1 MDIYFVR
8 FVNINYEQ
16 KLILYNKKII
26 QLGENSIM
34 DFNEQ
39 IKQLSK
45 RISTLKN
52 SVVTEEATKTSFIMP
67 FFQILGYDVFNPTEF
82 FPEYVADVGIKKGEK
97 VDYAIIID
105 GKPCIFVE
113 CKSCNE
119 DLDKHASQLFRY
131 FAAAPVKFGIL
142 TNGIVYRFYTDLEKD
157 NIMDLEPFVEV
168 NLENI
173 NESGIKALMKFRK
186 ETFDKSNIYK
196 AAEELKYSTLIKK
209 VFEDEFDTP
218 SDEFVRFVLNDIYT
232 GKKNKNMV
240 EKFKPMVRKAFS
252 AFINDIVNQK
262 LNEVFDTM

>member
-1 MDIYFVR
+1 M
-8 FVNINYEQ
+8 
-16 KLILYNKKII
+16 ILYNKKII

-52 SVVTEEATKTSFIMP
+52 SVVTEEATKTTFIMP

-119 DLDKHASQLFRY
+119 DLDKHTSQLFRY

>member
-1 MDIYFVR
+1 M
-8 FVNINYEQ
+8 Q
-16 KLILYNKKII
+16 
-26 QLGENSIM
+26 
-34 DFNEQ
+34 
-39 IKQLSK
+39 
-45 RISTLKN
+45 
-52 SVVTEEATKTSFIMP
+52 

-209 VFEDEFDTP
+209 VFED
-218 SDEFVRFVLNDIYT
+218 RKL
-232 GKKNKNMV
+232 NMV
-240 EKFKPMVRKAFS
+240 NTRREFFYVTLDEIKQVVKENFDKTVE
-252 AFINDIVNQK
+252 FIDFPDAEQYRTSLK
-262 LNEVFDTM
+262 MREQLLA

>member
-1 MDIYFVR
+1 M
-8 FVNINYEQ
+8 
-16 KLILYNKKII
+16 K
-26 QLGENSIM
+26 
-34 DFNEQ
+34 
-39 IKQLSK
+39 
-45 RISTLKN
+45 
-52 SVVTEEATKTSFIMP
+52 
-67 FFQILGYDVFNPTEF
+67 
-82 FPEYVADVGIKKGEK
+82 
-97 VDYAIIID
+97 
-105 GKPCIFVE
+105 
-113 CKSCNE
+113 
-119 DLDKHASQLFRY
+119 FRKET
-131 FAAAPVKFGIL
+131 FDAAAPVKFGIL

>member
-1 MDIYFVR
+1 M
-8 FVNINYEQ
+8 
-16 KLILYNKKII
+16 
-26 QLGENSIM
+26 
-34 DFNEQ
+34 
-39 IKQLSK
+39 
-45 RISTLKN
+45 
-52 SVVTEEATKTSFIMP
+52 A
-67 FFQILGYDVFNPTEF
+67 
-82 FPEYVADVGIKKGEK
+82 
-97 VDYAIIID
+97 
-105 GKPCIFVE
+105 
-113 CKSCNE
+113 
-119 DLDKHASQLFRY
+119 LF
-131 FAAAPVKFGIL
+131 
-142 TNGIVYRFYTDLEKD
+142 YRFYTDLEKD

-240 EKFKPMVRKAFS
+240 EKFKPMVREAFS

>member
-1 MDIYFVR
+1 
-8 FVNINYEQ
+8 
-16 KLILYNKKII
+16 
-26 QLGENSIM
+26 
-34 DFNEQ
+34 
-39 IKQLSK
+39 
-45 RISTLKN
+45 
-52 SVVTEEATKTSFIMP
+52 
-67 FFQILGYDVFNPTEF
+67 
-82 FPEYVADVGIKKGEK
+82 
-97 VDYAIIID
+97 
-105 GKPCIFVE
+105 
-113 CKSCNE
+113 
-119 DLDKHASQLFRY
+119 
-131 FAAAPVKFGIL
+131 
-142 TNGIVYRFYTDLEKD
+142 
-157 NIMDLEPFVEV
+157 MDLEPFVEV

-262 LNEVFDTM
+262 LNEIFDTM

>member
-1 MDIYFVR
+1 M
-8 FVNINYEQ
+8 
-16 KLILYNKKII
+16 
-26 QLGENSIM
+26 
-34 DFNEQ
+34 
-39 IKQLSK
+39 
-45 RISTLKN
+45 
-52 SVVTEEATKTSFIMP
+52 A
-67 FFQILGYDVFNPTEF
+67 
-82 FPEYVADVGIKKGEK
+82 
-97 VDYAIIID
+97 
-105 GKPCIFVE
+105 
-113 CKSCNE
+113 
-119 DLDKHASQLFRY
+119 LF
-131 FAAAPVKFGIL
+131 
-142 TNGIVYRFYTDLEKD
+142 YRFYTDLEKD

-173 NESGIKALMKFRK
+173 NE
-186 ETFDKSNIYK
+186 

>member
-1 MDIYFVR
+1 
-8 FVNINYEQ
+8 
-16 KLILYNKKII
+16 
-26 QLGENSIM
+26 M

-186 ETFDKSNIYK
+186 D
-196 AAEELKYSTLIKK
+196 L
-209 VFEDEFDTP
+209 
-218 SDEFVRFVLNDIYT
+218 VLCRNH
-232 GKKNKNMV
+232 
-240 EKFKPMVRKAFS
+240 
-252 AFINDIVNQK
+252 Q
-262 LNEVFDTM
+262 

>member
-1 MDIYFVR
+1 M
-8 FVNINYEQ
+8 
-16 KLILYNKKII
+16 
-26 QLGENSIM
+26 
-34 DFNEQ
+34 
-39 IKQLSK
+39 
-45 RISTLKN
+45 
-52 SVVTEEATKTSFIMP
+52 A
-67 FFQILGYDVFNPTEF
+67 
-82 FPEYVADVGIKKGEK
+82 
-97 VDYAIIID
+97 
-105 GKPCIFVE
+105 
-113 CKSCNE
+113 
-119 DLDKHASQLFRY
+119 LF
-131 FAAAPVKFGIL
+131 
-142 TNGIVYRFYTDLEKD
+142 YRFYTDLEKD

-209 VFEDEFDTP
+209 VFEDEF
-218 SDEFVRFVLNDIYT
+218 VRFVLNDIYT